1 MSLPAAERG
10 GVRMPIPQALRGKLA
25 APVSAAP
32 MQAAAAD
39 DDTVDFYFDFASPYA
54 YFAHGA
60 LSALT
65 QHHGLRLRHRPILL
79 WAVLKELGLPTP
91 MEQAPK
97 RRYLEHDMV
106 RSAAYLGLPFRLPPG
121 FPVSG
126 LAAARAFHTL
136 EAQSPP
142 QWPQQAGAFVEAVF
156 KAYFVDGRD
165 IAAATILGE
174 VAASVGLAP
183 QQAHQATEA
192 DEGKTGLRQ
201 AIAEAAQ
208 RGVWGS
214 PFWFCNGEG
223 YFGADRLG
231 HFERCLQLARPA

>member
-1 MSLPAAERG
+1 MAPRARPRRRWRAAVSAVNATAMPAATAG
-10 GVRMPIPQALRGKLA
+10 A
-25 APVSAAP
+25 A
-32 MQAAAAD
+32 
-39 DDTVDFYFDFASPYA
+39 TVDFYFDFASPYA

-65 QHHGLRLRHRPILL
+65 QRHGLRLRHRPILL
-79 WAVLKELGLPTP
+79 WAVLKELGLPMP
-91 MEQAPK
+91 MEQPAK

-121 FPVSG
+121 FPVSS
-126 LAAARAFHTL
+126 LAAARAFHAL

-142 QWPQQAGAFVEAVF
+142 QWPQQADAWVEAVF
-156 KAYFVDGRD
+156 KACFVDGRD
-165 IAAATILGE
+165 IGAAAVLGE
-174 VAASVGLAP
+174 ITAAAGLAP
-183 QQAHQATEA
+183 QQTHQAQA

-201 AIAEAAQ
+201 AVAEAAQ

-231 HFERCLQLARPA
+231 QFERSLQLARPA

>member
-1 MSLPAAERG
+1 MNAMA
-10 GVRMPIPQALRGKLA
+10 MP
-25 APVSAAP
+25 
-32 MQAAAAD
+32 AAAAGA
-39 DDTVDFYFDFASPYA
+39 DTVDFYFDFASPYA

-60 LSALT
+60 IGALT
-65 QHHGLRLRHRPILL
+65 QRHGLRLRHRPILL
-79 WAVLKELGLPTP
+79 WAVLKELGLPAP
-91 MEQAPK
+91 MEQPAK

-121 FPVSG
+121 FPVSS
-126 LAAARAFHTL
+126 LAAARAFHAL

-142 QWPQQAGAFVEAVF
+142 QWPQQAGAWVEAVF

-165 IAAATILGE
+165 IAAAAILGE
-174 VAASVGLAP
+174 VAAALGLAP
-183 QQAHQATEA
+183 QQVHQAVDA
-192 DEGKTGLRQ
+192 DEGRTGLRQ
-201 AIAEAAQ
+201 AVAEAVQ

-231 HFERCLQLARPA
+231 QFERCLQLARPA

>member
-1 MSLPAAERG
+1 MAPCAPTRRRWRAA
-10 GVRMPIPQALRGKLA
+10 
-25 APVSAAP
+25 VSATP
-32 MQAAAAD
+32 TQAAAAD

-54 YFAHGA
+54 YFAHSA
-60 LSALT
+60 LSAQT
-65 QHHGLRLRHRPILL
+65 QRHGLRLRHRPILL

-91 MEQAPK
+91 MEQAAK

-183 QQAHQATEA
+183 QQVHQATEA

-201 AIAEAAQ
+201 TIAEAAQ

-231 HFERCLQLARPA
+231 QFERCLQLARPV